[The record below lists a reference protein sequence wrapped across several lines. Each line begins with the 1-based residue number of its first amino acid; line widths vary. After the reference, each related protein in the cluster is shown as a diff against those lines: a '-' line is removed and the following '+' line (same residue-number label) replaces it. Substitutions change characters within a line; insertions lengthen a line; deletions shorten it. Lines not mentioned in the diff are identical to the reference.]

1 MGLFRTSKNGPL
13 FTPRDKDNL
22 GWFWTNYF
30 KKRSPWLIVVF
41 VFVGIQALVYQQFLA
56 LTENGLRVI
65 FDSGDVQAL
74 FRVCAIVFGLFLIRA
89 IVSYLTA
96 RLSAILASGAVK
108 ELRIDMI
115 NHMMTLDLAYF
126 ERTRSGQV
134 MNRLVRQTGTL
145 SSLVGQSTVNA
156 LRDIVT
162 IVVVA
167 IYLIYKSA
175 ILFAAAIIVVP
186 AIVLLVN
193 AISARV
199 KKAQRQT
206 EAANAEF
213 MNGIEEMLG
222 GMRTVKISNQE
233 PMEAERIGGTARKLR
248 KLAIRLNSIH
258 ALVLPSLD
266 MTSAVV
272 YTLVIGGGG
281 YLALSG
287 TAGFDGASIITF
299 LLGMVLI
306 FDPARHFAKFVAQ
319 LQGQMVVL
327 DQVRDVFREQP
338 LIADKPD
345 ARADIDHSGDIVLE
359 NVSFGYS
366 EGQPLF
372 NGLNMTLEGGK
383 TTAIVGGT
391 GSGKTTV
398 LSLLARLYEVQG
410 GRVSIGGTDIRDI
423 KLETLRRAFSMVAQD
438 IVIFNNTIWEN
449 IKYVRPEATDDEVW
463 AAAEA
468 ATIADLIRQRGD
480 AELGPKG
487 NQLSGGQKQRIAI
500 ARAFLRTAPI
510 LLLDEATSALDQ
522 KTEERIQS
530 SLNTLSSD
538 KTVVII
544 AHRLSS
550 ITHADKIYLMDA
562 GRIVEQGTHAELMAL
577 NGLYAQM
584 YSSQKENY
592 V

>member
-1 MGLFRTSKNGPL
+1 MGLFRTFKNGPL
-13 FTPRDKDNL
+13 FSPRDKDNL

-65 FDSGDVQAL
+65 FDSGDMQDL
-74 FRVCAIVFGLFLIRA
+74 LRVCAIVFGLFMIRGV
-89 IVSYLTA
+89 ISYLTA

-126 ERTRSGQV
+126 ERTRSGIV

-145 SSLVGQSTVNA
+145 SALVGQSTVNA
-156 LRDIVT
+156 LRDVVT
-162 IVVVA
+162 IAVVA
-167 IYLIYKSA
+167 VYLIYKSA
-175 ILFAAAIIVVP
+175 ILFAAAVIVIP

-199 KKAQRQT
+199 KKVQKET

-233 PMEAERIGGTARKLR
+233 PMEAARIGGTARRMR
-248 KLAIRLNSIH
+248 KLSVRLNSIH

-266 MTSAVV
+266 FTSAIV

-281 YLALSG
+281 YLALTG
-287 TAGFDGASIITF
+287 AQGFDGASIITF

-319 LQGQMVVL
+319 LQGQLVVL
-327 DQVRDVFREQP
+327 DQVRDVFREAPQ
-338 LIADKPD
+338 IAD
-345 ARADIDHSGDIVLE
+345 RADATSDIDPRGDIVLE
-359 NVSFGYS
+359 NVTFGYDA
-366 EGQPLF
+366 EQPLF
-372 NGLNMTLEGGK
+372 DGLNMTLEGGK
-383 TTAIVGGT
+383 VTAIVGAT

-410 GRVSIGGTDIRDI
+410 GRVTLGGTDIRDI
-423 KLETLRRAFSMVAQD
+423 QLEALRRTFSMVAQD
-438 IVIFNNTIWEN
+438 IVIFNNSIWEN
-449 IKYVRPEATDDEVW
+449 IKYVRPEATDEEVW

-530 SLNTLSSD
+530 ALNTLSD
-538 KTVVII
+538 GKTVVII

-562 GRIVEQGTHAELMAL
+562 GRVVEQGNHAELMAL
-577 NGLYAQM
+577 GGLYAQM